1 MFSILVST
9 YNRSGVLKRCLN
21 SILAQTFTQYEV
33 LILDDCSN
41 DDTSEIVKEYTK
53 DSRFKYIRFEK
64 NHSQGVILMNFIVK
78 NKLHKYD
85 YIIGI
90 ADDDYISD
98 NFLFRCSKL
107 IKFDPDII
115 SVDSAYSY
123 GGIVTYEP
131 NTYSKNFFSNLQA
144 DDINFLKLKVS
155 IVVKTDFYI
164 RNDFYKIQNG
174 EVCEVPYHKYYRFAT
189 FGYANGAK
197 YIFESHAGNRRKYTN
212 IFNWIIAIASL
223 CMKNAIYNNIFN
235 KNDFIRFWN
244 QIFEDKSQFLT
255 GLTNYSS
262 KDVLDKILIDF
273 KDTDN
278 FMQNAKKVAN
288 EFALEFQPSF
298 DETYHKLNSKLYT
311 YEERNDIIK
320 NSKTFMIYCQNEWG
334 KQIKEQ
340 FIKQGLECLGFIDDA
355 NSMSCAEFLKSGL
368 EPDFVFIATGK
379 PKLMSDLINNLQ
391 PYKGKVLTLY
401 EKDDSL

>member
-98 NFLFRCSKL
+98 NFLFKCSKL

-235 KNDFIRFWN
+235 KNDFIRFW
-244 QIFEDKSQFLT
+244 
-255 GLTNYSS
+255 
-262 KDVLDKILIDF
+262 
-273 KDTDN
+273 
-278 FMQNAKKVAN
+278 
-288 EFALEFQPSF
+288 
-298 DETYHKLNSKLYT
+298 
-311 YEERNDIIK
+311 
-320 NSKTFMIYCQNEWG
+320 
-334 KQIKEQ
+334 
-340 FIKQGLECLGFIDDA
+340 
-355 NSMSCAEFLKSGL
+355 
-368 EPDFVFIATGK
+368 
-379 PKLMSDLINNLQ
+379 
-391 PYKGKVLTLY
+391 
-401 EKDDSL
+401 